1 MSLAKPLL
9 RLTGLLAFLLLASF
23 AASPAR
29 AENSSTIV
37 RESARTL
44 DGGEGRVASFW
55 WLPQEYWE
63 LVAKELK
70 LSAED
75 QEKVRTAFRGYLFV
89 AVLDSKLGEQKP
101 QFATIKEVVE
111 HAKFS
116 RDGEPVEVLR
126 EVTPEVVRLSP
137 NLVYLLRTSLGGL
150 GEGLRLLPLSNLDAQ
165 GNPVLTGSTPGE
177 LRIEYR
183 FDDKSPPQTVFWR
196 APLTS
201 IAGPK
206 KCPEGGEPLE
216 ASFRFCPWHGEKL
229 D

>member
-1 MSLAKPLL
+1 MLAKFVVPLL
-9 RLTGLLAFLLLASF
+9 LVLS
-23 AASPAR
+23 AAPLAR
-29 AENSSTIV
+29 AQNSSAIV

-44 DGGEGRVASFW
+44 EGGEGRVASFW

-70 LSAED
+70 VPAEE
-75 QEKVRTAFRGYLFV
+75 QEKVRTAFRNYILV
-89 AVLDSKLGEQKP
+89 AALESKLTDQKP

-111 HAKFS
+111 RSKFY
-116 RDGEPVEVLR
+116 RDGQQIEVLR

-137 NLVYLLRTSLGGL
+137 SLVYLLRTSLGGL
-150 GEGLRLLPLSNLDAQ
+150 GEGLRLLPLSNVDAQ
-165 GNPVLTGSTPGE
+165 GNPVLTGRTPGE

-183 FDDKSPPQTVFWR
+183 FDDKSAPQTVYWR

-201 IAGPK
+201 VAGEK
-206 KCPEGGEPLE
+206 KCPKGGEPLE
-216 ASFRFCPWHGEKL
+216 ASFQWCPWHGEKL